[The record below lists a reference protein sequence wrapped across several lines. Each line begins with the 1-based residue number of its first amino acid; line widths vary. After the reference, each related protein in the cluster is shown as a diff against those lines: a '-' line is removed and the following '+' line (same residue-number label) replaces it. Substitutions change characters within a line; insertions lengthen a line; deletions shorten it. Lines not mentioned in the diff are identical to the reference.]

1 MMKTT
6 SCKCVCVR
14 YYWCFYSIKS
24 HFTWYHRPS
33 FTTRNEIREKNVS
46 FFVNQNFSMP
56 VFTFWSVSRAFC
68 WWVEIQNNKNKNM
81 LKNVERQTI
90 YMHMYERLNEFLCV
104 LFCGGNCA
112 GCASF
117 ESFFLLQFLLS
128 FTQWKLRTFSFGFFC
143 ISFPLRIIHPSI
155 FIPFFIHTPLITW
168 SRLDYHPYGWA

>member
-1 MMKTT
+1 MFLFHKKSFHMIPSAIIYNKKWNKRE
-6 SCKCVCVR
+6 KCV
-14 YYWCFYSIKS
+14 
-24 HFTWYHRPS
+24 
-33 FTTRNEIREKNVS
+33 

-117 ESFFLLQFLLS
+117 ESFFYYSFYSHSLNENWEHSHLYFLHFISLKNHPPFNFHS
-128 FTQWKLRTFSFGFFC
+128 FF
-143 ISFPLRIIHPSI
+143 
-155 FIPFFIHTPLITW
+155 HTYALKNME
-168 SRLDYHPYGWA
+168 

>member
-117 ESFFLLQFLLS
+117 ESFFYYS
-128 FTQWKLRTFSFGFFC
+128 FYSHSLNENWEHSHSVFFAFH
-143 ISFPLRIIHPSI
+143 FP
-155 FIPFFIHTPLITW
+155 
-168 SRLDYHPYGWA
+168 

>member
-1 MMKTT
+1 MCVCEVLLMFLFHKK
-6 SCKCVCVR
+6 SFHMIPSAIIYNKKWNKREKCV
-14 YYWCFYSIKS
+14 
-24 HFTWYHRPS
+24 
-33 FTTRNEIREKNVS
+33 

-90 YMHMYERLNEFLCV
+90 YAYVWAIEWIFMCAILWGKLCWVCV
-104 LFCGGNCA
+104 LRII
-112 GCASF
+112 
-117 ESFFLLQFLLS
+117 FLLQFLLS

-155 FIPFFIHTPLITW
+155 FIPFSYIRP
-168 SRLDYHPYGWA
+168 